1 MSKQDE
7 EQKNGKEE
15 LIDIVSLC
23 SDYFR
28 VFRKMW
34 IQVVALMLIGAL
46 LCYFQGVTSYQ
57 QY

>member
-34 IQVVALMLIGAL
+34 IQASYTKYLWFLPAAL
-46 LCYFQGVTSYQ
+46 
-57 QY
+57 